1 MAETVE
7 QYIKRIQGHVE
18 GKDPLKVQK
27 STHRKIEKLISRLNK
42 KQLRRRPA
50 KGKWSIA
57 EILAH
62 LADAELVGGW
72 RLRMILTHNGTPIQA
87 FDQDS
92 WASTFRYADRDP
104 KQSLKMFRVLRT
116 NNLALLESVPRQLWG
131 NRGPPGAHVCRAR
144 PESPEADRA
153 DCQGPTQIGN
163 SRLRLSGDMN
173 ATSRALSPVGG
184 LRWLGEPGSDSLP
197 ARHGRSSRE
206 VGAMGCAHPGGGVC
220 MAFPSAL
227 RSLSAARVAGTLA
240 STVP

>member
-116 NNLALLESVPRQLWG
+116 NNLALLESVPRQLWKNHG
-131 NRGPPGAHVCRAR
+131 LHAERGKETVAHLVRMYAGHDLNHLKQIEQIARAR
-144 PESPEADRA
+144 RK
-153 DCQGPTQIGN
+153 
-163 SRLRLSGDMN
+163 
-173 ATSRALSPVGG
+173 
-184 LRWLGEPGSDSLP
+184 
-197 ARHGRSSRE
+197 
-206 VGAMGCAHPGGGVC
+206 
-220 MAFPSAL
+220 
-227 RSLSAARVAGTLA
+227 
-240 STVP
+240 